1 MTRTLNEANFVI
13 RHSGFVICAALA
25 VLLLPAAT
33 SAQDPSLRFGG
44 VIPQEVDTIY
54 ERGLAWLAA
63 NQQEN
68 GDWRSSGQ
76 DGAGVTG
83 ICLMAFLASG
93 EDPNFGRYANNV
105 RRAIRNIVSQQDSTT
120 GYIQS
125 SMYHH
130 GFAMLA
136 LAEAYGAVD
145 EERLWS
151 ESGGK
156 AKSLATVLDLAVR
169 CAATSQK
176 NNRFGG
182 WRYSPEAR
190 DSDTSVTGAVL
201 MGLFACRNAGLDVP
215 DETVNTALDYMRR
228 CTGRDG
234 SVAYYGTSGMGESM
248 NRSSIAT
255 LVLSVGKQK
264 ESAEFPMVLKH
275 ISSRL
280 EHQER
285 SYPEYFRYYMAQA
298 LFQGD
303 YDSWQ
308 KWNTAVVRQLHDG
321 QASDGSFPG
330 GAYGTGMALLAL
342 GLNYRFLP
350 IYER

>member
-1 MTRTLNEANFVI
+1 M
-13 RHSGFVICAALA
+13 
-25 VLLLPAAT
+25 P
-33 SAQDPSLRFGG
+33 AQDPSLRFGG

-63 NQQEN
+63 NQRDE
-68 GDWRSSGQ
+68 GDWAGSGQ
-76 DGAGVTG
+76 DGPGVTG

-93 EDPNFGRYANNV
+93 EDPNFGRYAGNV
-105 RRAIRNIVSQQDSTT
+105 RRAVRNIVSQQDANT
-120 GYIQS
+120 GYIQN

-136 LAEAYGAVD
+136 LAEAFGAVD
-145 EERLWS
+145 ETRLWG
-151 ESGGK
+151 ESDKKVRTLGQ
-156 AKSLATVLDLAVR
+156 ALDLAIR
-169 CAATSQK
+169 CAATAQK

-182 WRYSPEAR
+182 WRYSPDAK

-201 MGLFACRNAGLDVP
+201 MGLLGCRNAGLDVP

-255 LVLSVGKQK
+255 LVFAVGKQK

-303 YDSWQ
+303 YTSWQ
-308 KWNTAVVRQLHDG
+308 KWNTAVVRQLHDA
-321 QASDGSFPG
+321 QASDGGFPG
-330 GAYGTGMALLAL
+330 GAYGTGMSLLAL
-342 GLNYRFLP
+342 ALNYRFLP